1 MSRVEPLRERAL
13 PARLVLPAGLVG
25 VFLLTWSSVGLA
37 PAGAP
42 SSSWWPASG
51 YAVVLAFL
59 ASRRAATA
67 LVALCW
73 PVSTLAIW
81 LGGRTLELSVPFGVA
96 VLAEVAV
103 ATVVLRVLL
112 GHGRTGR
119 ENPLS
124 RLDDFWRIALA
135 SSLGALACSSLVV
148 LTVAVEGAGG
158 ELLALLRN
166 TTASHLAG
174 TLTVVAAAL
183 AFRGQR
189 RVRAPRWET
198 TVQGLALALALALTV
213 SEPTSAGLLAL
224 APLPLLVWAGL
235 RLGTRV
241 VVVELI
247 ALAVAITV
255 AARLG
260 VGLFATTAG
269 DTYAAY
275 FYAALSQSYV
285 ICAVLVA
292 LPLAL
297 ALEQRRELLSR
308 VLDSERNL
316 RRSFSE
322 SVVGLLELHEE
333 EGDLVVIDL
342 NDVAGDMIGGRRDEV
357 LGRRLQDLFDVD
369 RDAVRRCVLDGDAWR
384 DEVSLTSRAGTRI
397 GVAVSGPRG
406 TDAGDTRSA
415 QLVDLTPVRE
425 AHRAADRERELS
437 RAVAETAACLILIV
451 DVDGILVAANP
462 AATAMLGWEEHDL
475 VGRFVWELLPADRQG
490 DLRRAIADLPHSEL
504 PKSSEAEL
512 LCRDG
517 GRRRVLW
524 STDFARDPDGTP
536 NLLIMTGIDVTD
548 ERRQRLMVSQLL
560 EAAMTTVIIGADSDG
575 RIAFFNTGAERLLGR
590 SAEEAVGSAFVDVFD
605 PEQCLERWGV
615 DPALQTAEESF
626 FRLTLDIQPGQP
638 PVPEDLQWRHA
649 DGSTRTVSTTLSIV
663 ADPDL
668 GVGFLCIGRDVTE
681 QRQSQQLL
689 MQALEKERT
698 AVERLQALDHAKNDF
713 VSTVSHELRTPV
725 TSIVGYTEMLRD
737 GTVDEPRADQAPFL
751 DAIARNADRLIG
763 LADDLLT
770 LSGLE
775 SGAAELG
782 REHVDLGALVER
794 SKETLVPLLHG
805 RDLAVTY
812 RLPGAGDDCV
822 VVHGDPEHLDRVL
835 VNLVSNA
842 VKFTDDGGRIEITVG
857 AQAGEALLEVSDTG
871 IGIPAEEQSRLFT
884 KFFRSTTAQR
894 RAIQGT
900 GLGLSI
906 VHSVVAAHGGRILVR
921 SAHLAGTTFSVRLP
935 LQDTPAR
942 PVAARPARTGAA
954 MGSGATGQQG
964 AEPARLP
971 RTGPL
976 NRG

>member
-1 MSRVEPLRERAL
+1 MSRVEQLRERAL
-13 PARLVLPAGLVG
+13 SPRAVVPLGALG

-37 PAGAP
+37 PDGAP

-51 YAVVLAFL
+51 LAVVLAFL
-59 ASRRAATA
+59 STRHTAAA
-67 LVALCW
+67 LVLLTW

-81 LGGRTLELSVPFGVA
+81 LGGRPLDLAVPFGVA
-96 VLAEVAV
+96 VLAEIGV
-103 ATVVLRVLL
+103 ATLVLRTLL
-112 GHGRTGR
+112 GPARQR
-119 ENPLS
+119 NDSALS
-124 RLDDFWRIALA
+124 RLDHFWRIALA
-135 SSLGALACSSLVV
+135 ATLGALACAALATA
-148 LTVAVEGAGG
+148 TVAVEVGPGS
-158 ELLALLRN
+158 LLAMLRN

-174 TLTVVAAAL
+174 TLTVVSAVL
-183 AFRGQR
+183 AFQG
-189 RVRAPRWET
+189 RASRPPRWET
-198 TVQGLALALALALTV
+198 GVQATTLLVCLVLAV

-241 VVVELI
+241 VVVELL

-269 DTYAAY
+269 DLYAAY

-297 ALEQRRELLSR
+297 ALEQRRELLTR
-308 VLDSERNL
+308 VLDSERSL

-322 SVVGLLELHEE
+322 SVVGLLELHEVDD
-333 EGDLVVIDL
+333 DLVVVDL
-342 NDVAGDMIGGRRDEV
+342 NDVAGEMVGGRRDEV
-357 LGRRLQDLFDVD
+357 LGRHLHELFDLD
-369 RDAVRRCVLDGDAWR
+369 PAAVRRCVVDGEPWR
-384 DEVSLTSRAGTRI
+384 DEVSLTGRPGSRI
-397 GVAVSGPRG
+397 GLAVSGPRESEP
-406 TDAGDTRSA
+406 AGGRSA
-415 QLVDLTPVRE
+415 QLVDLTPVRD

-462 AATAMLGWEEHDL
+462 AATTMLGWEEQEL

-490 DLRRAIADLPHSEL
+490 SLRRAIADLPHSEL
-504 PKSSEAEL
+504 PRSSEAEL

-560 EAAMTTVIIGADSDG
+560 EAAMTTAIIGADSDG

-590 SAEEAVGSAFVDVFD
+590 TAEDAVGSPFVEVFHPD
-605 PEQCLERWGV
+605 QCLQRWGV
-615 DPALQTAEESF
+615 DPTLQSAEESF
-626 FRLTLDIQPGQP
+626 FRLTLDLQPGQP
-638 PVPEDLQWRHA
+638 PVPEDLVWRDA
-649 DGSTRTVSTTLSIV
+649 DGSERTVSTTLSIV
-663 ADPDL
+663 SDPDL

-681 QRQSQQLL
+681 QRQSQELL
-689 MQALEKERT
+689 MQALDKERT

-737 GTVDEPRADQAPFL
+737 GTVDEPRDDQAPFL

-782 REHVDLGALVER
+782 RERVDLRALVER

-812 RLPGAGDDCV
+812 RLPEESV

-842 VKFTDDGGRIEITVG
+842 VKFTDDGGRIEVSVG
-857 AQAGEALLEVSDTG
+857 GEAGEALLEVRDTG
-871 IGIPAEEQSRLFT
+871 IGIPAEEQARLFT

-906 VHSVVAAHGGRILVR
+906 VHAVVAAHGGRILVR

-935 LQDTPAR
+935 LQDGPAT
-942 PVAARPARTGAA
+942 VAAPPRAADRAAGAP
-954 MGSGATGQQG
+954 SGGD
-964 AEPARLP
+964 EPAAPGRSSASVD
-971 RTGPL
+971 R
-976 NRG
+976 

>member
-1 MSRVEPLRERAL
+1 MSRVQNQSAYAV
-13 PARLVLPAGLVG
+13 PARLAVPLGLLG

-51 YAVVLAFL
+51 LVVVLAFL
-59 ASRRAATA
+59 SSRRTATA
-67 LVALCW
+67 LVLLSW
-73 PVSTLAIW
+73 PASTLAIW
-81 LGGRTLELSVPFGVA
+81 LGGRTFELSLPFGVA
-96 VLAEVAV
+96 VLAEIAV
-103 ATVVLRVLL
+103 ATIVLRSLL
-112 GHGRTGR
+112 GAARSPGDGALT
-119 ENPLS
+119 

-135 SSLGALACSSLVV
+135 ATLGAFACSVIAV
-148 LTVAVEGAGG
+148 GAVAVEGQAD
-158 ELLALLRN
+158 LLAMFRN

-183 AFRGQR
+183 AFQGR
-189 RVRAPRWET
+189 RSRPPRWET
-198 TVQGLALALALALTV
+198 ALQALALVAALGLAV

-241 VVVELI
+241 VVVELLV
-247 ALAVAITV
+247 LAVGITV

-260 VGLFATTAG
+260 VGLFATTSG
-269 DTYAAY
+269 DLYAAY
-275 FYAALSQSYV
+275 FYAALTQSYV

-297 ALEQRRELLSR
+297 ALEQRRELLLR
-308 VLDSERNL
+308 VLDSERSL

-322 SVVGLLELHEE
+322 SVVGLLQLHEE
-333 EGDLVVIDL
+333 DGDLVVVDL
-342 NDVAGDMIGGRRDEV
+342 NDVAGEMIGGRTDEV
-357 LGRRLQDLFDVD
+357 LGRHLHDLFELDPET
-369 RDAVRRCVLDGDAWR
+369 VRQCVVDGDPWR
-384 DEVSLTSRAGTRI
+384 DEVSLTGRPGTRI
-397 GVAVSGPRG
+397 ALAVSGTRMSEVDG
-406 TDAGDTRSA
+406 VRSA
-415 QLVDLTPVRE
+415 QLVDLTPVRD

-462 AATAMLGWEEHDL
+462 AATSMLGWEEEEL

-490 DLRRAIADLPHSEL
+490 TLRRAIADLPHSDL
-504 PKSSEAEL
+504 PPSSEAEL

-560 EAAMTTVIIGADSDG
+560 EAAMTTVIIGADADG

-590 SAEEAVGSAFVDVFD
+590 TADEAVGSPFVSVFD
-605 PEQCLERWGV
+605 PGQCLERWGV
-615 DPALQTAEESF
+615 DPSLQTAEESF
-626 FRLTLDIQPGQP
+626 FRLTLDIQPGKA

-649 DGSTRTVSTTLSIV
+649 DGTTRTVSTTLSIV

-737 GTVDEPRADQAPFL
+737 GTVDVPRDDQAPFL

-782 REHVDLGALVER
+782 RERIDLGALVER
-794 SKETLVPLLHG
+794 SRETLVPLLHG

-812 RLPGAGDDCV
+812 RLPEDDCV
-822 VVHGDPEHLDRVL
+822 VVHGDAEHLDRVL

-842 VKFTDDGGRIEITVG
+842 VKFTDDGGRIEIGVS
-857 AQAGEALLEVSDTG
+857 AEAGEAVLAVSDTG

-935 LQDTPAR
+935 LQDSPAPTALPR
-942 PVAARPARTGAA
+942 PAAEPAARPAD
-954 MGSGATGQQG
+954 ATAGES
-964 AEPARLP
+964 AHLP
-971 RTGPL
+971 RTGPV